1 MKAYNAMFSEKLK
14 SFTAAHPCENVT
26 VDGARFR
33 YILNGKDSG
42 MVAQIYVKSRSW
54 HVRCALVF
62 V

>member
-42 MVAQIYVKSRSW
+42 MVAQIYVKSRRW
-54 HVRCALVF
+54 HVGCALVF